1 MAWLVPLLVRRISSG
16 RKKIMKLRAL
26 LLVAA
31 LVACLMPFAFG
42 QGSTSPAQPQDPTA
56 QSPAANPPATPK
68 TFPDSTSA
76 SPSSSQSQPADQS
89 GSQPSSPTSSSQSSS
104 QSTDQGGAQAGSTAG
119 TTSSSSSA
127 TSTDNKNSF
136 TGSIVKNGSKYQ
148 LRSGGTD
155 YDLDDQSQAKSFEG
169 KDVKVNG
176 SLDKSSNT
184 IKVTTI
190 EPASPMQ

>member
-1 MAWLVPLLVRRISSG
+1 
-16 RKKIMKLRAL
+16 MKLRAL

-56 QSPAANPPATPK
+56 QAPAANPPATPK

-89 GSQPSSPTSSSQSSS
+89 GSQASSPSSSQSSS
-104 QSTDQGGAQAGSTAG
+104 QSTDQSGSQ
-119 TTSSSSSA
+119 SSA
-127 TSTDNKNSF
+127 TSGTSSTSSTATSTDTKNSF
-136 TGSIVKNGSKYQ
+136 TGSIIKSGEKYQ
-148 LRSGGTD
+148 LRSNGVS
-155 YDLDDQSQAKSFEG
+155 YDLDDQSQAKGFAG

-176 SLDKSSNT
+176 TLDKSSNT
-184 IKVTTI
+184 IKVTSI

>member
-1 MAWLVPLLVRRISSG
+1 
-16 RKKIMKLRAL
+16 MKLRAL

-89 GSQPSSPTSSSQSSS
+89 GSQASPSSSQSPS
-104 QSTDQGGAQAGSTAG
+104 QSTDQSGAQAGSTAG
-119 TTSSSSSA
+119 TSSSSSTA
-127 TSTDNKNSF
+127 TSTDTKNNF

-148 LRSGGTD
+148 LRSGGAD
-155 YDLDDQSQAKSFEG
+155 YDLDDQNQAKSFEG

-184 IKVTTI
+184 IKVTSI

>member
-1 MAWLVPLLVRRISSG
+1 
-16 RKKIMKLRAL
+16 MKFRAL

-76 SPSSSQSQPADQS
+76 SPSSSP
-89 GSQPSSPTSSSQSSS
+89 S
-104 QSTDQGGAQAGSTAG
+104 QSTDQGGAQSTSPS
-119 TTSSSSSA
+119 TTSSSSQSTA
-127 TSTDNKNSF
+127 TSTDSQNSF
-136 TGSIVKNGSKYQ
+136 TGSIVKSGGKYQ
-148 LRSGGTD
+148 LRSGGNS
-155 YDLDDQSQAKSFEG
+155 YDLDDQAQAKSFAG

-176 SLDKSSNT
+176 TLDKSSNT
-184 IKVTTI
+184 IKVTSI
-190 EPASPMQ
+190 EPASSM

>member
-1 MAWLVPLLVRRISSG
+1 
-16 RKKIMKLRAL
+16 MKLRAL

-76 SPSSSQSQPADQS
+76 SPSSPQSQPADQS
-89 GSQPSSPTSSSQSSS
+89 GSQTSSPSSSQSSS
-104 QSTDQGGAQAGSTAG
+104 QSTDQSGAQAGSTAG
-119 TTSSSSSA
+119 TSSSSSA
-127 TSTDNKNSF
+127 ATSTDTKNSF

>member
-1 MAWLVPLLVRRISSG
+1 
-16 RKKIMKLRAL
+16 MKLRAL

-42 QGSTSPAQPQDPTA
+42 QGSTSPSQPQDPTA

-76 SPSSSQSQPADQS
+76 SPSYSQSQPADQS
-89 GSQPSSPTSSSQSSS
+89 GSQSSPSSSSSQSSS
-104 QSTDQGGAQAGSTAG
+104 QSTDQSGAQAGSTAG
-119 TTSSSSSA
+119 TSSSSSTA
-127 TSTDNKNSF
+127 TTSTETKNSF

-155 YDLDDQSQAKSFEG
+155 YELDDQSQAKSFEG

-184 IKVTTI
+184 IKVTSI

>member
-1 MAWLVPLLVRRISSG
+1 
-16 RKKIMKLRAL
+16 MKLRAL
-26 LLVAA
+26 FLVAA

-68 TFPDSTSA
+68 TFPDSTNA

-89 GSQPSSPTSSSQSSS
+89 GTQASPSSAPT
-104 QSTDQGGAQAGSTAG
+104 TDQSAPSQTTDQSGAQAGTPS
-119 TTSSSSSA
+119 TSSSSSSTA
-127 TSTDNKNSF
+127 TSTESSNSF
-136 TGSIVKNGSKYQ
+136 TGSIIKSGGKYQ
-148 LRSGGTD
+148 LRSNGST
-155 YDLDDQSQAKSFEG
+155 YDLDDQSQAKSFAG

-176 SLDKSSNT
+176 TLDKSSNS
-184 IKVTTI
+184 IKVTSI

>member
-1 MAWLVPLLVRRISSG
+1 
-16 RKKIMKLRAL
+16 MKLRAL

-89 GSQPSSPTSSSQSSS
+89 G
-104 QSTDQGGAQAGSTAG
+104 AQAGSTAG
-119 TTSSSSSA
+119 TASSSSTA

-155 YDLDDQSQAKSFEG
+155 YDLDDQGQAKSFEG

-184 IKVTTI
+184 IKVTSI

>member
-1 MAWLVPLLVRRISSG
+1 
-16 RKKIMKLRAL
+16 MKFRAL

-68 TFPDSTSA
+68 TFPDSTS
-76 SPSSSQSQPADQS
+76 SSQSSTQSQPADQS
-89 GSQPSSPTSSSQSSS
+89 GSQASSTSSS
-104 QSTDQGGAQAGSTAG
+104 QSTDQSGSQAGAPS
-119 TTSSSSSA
+119 TSSSSSA
-127 TSTDNKNSF
+127 TTTTDSQNSF
-136 TGSIVKNGSKYQ
+136 TGSIIKSGGKYQ
-148 LRSGGTD
+148 LRANGNT
-155 YDLDDQSQAKSFEG
+155 YDLDDQSQAKSFSG

-176 SLDKSSNT
+176 QLDKSSNT
-184 IKVTTI
+184 IKVTSI

>member
-1 MAWLVPLLVRRISSG
+1 
-16 RKKIMKLRAL
+16 MKLRAL

-68 TFPDSTSA
+68 TFPDDSS
-76 SPSSSQSQPADQS
+76 SPSSTQSQPADQS
-89 GSQPSSPTSSSQSSS
+89 GSQASPSSSPTTDQSAPS
-104 QSTDQGGAQAGSTAG
+104 QSTDQSGAQAGSPS
-119 TTSSSSSA
+119 TSSSSSA
-127 TSTDNKNSF
+127 TVTSTDNQNSF
-136 TGSIVKNGSKYQ
+136 TGSIIKSGGKYQ
-148 LRSGGTD
+148 LRSNGNT
-155 YDLDDQSQAKSFEG
+155 YDLDDQSQAKSFSG

-176 SLDKSSNT
+176 TLDKSSNS
-184 IKVTTI
+184 IKVTSI